1 LDEAIA
7 SPQPAVLIVAD
18 GWKDKPITLP
28 FSVDQGKVAIAGV
41 DAGQQPV
48 TLTLDPAKGFGSLQT
63 VFDGQR
69 TVLIATSTGGPGQL
83 DDLLRYL
90 GAQPGRWPGLD
101 GRAIVS
107 VPGVEPIT
115 IPSPRVDYSETPPTT
130 QGTAAQ
136 EDSWFW
142 WAVGGV
148 AAVAALGALSIL
160 VRARR
165 N

>member
-1 LDEAIA
+1 
-7 SPQPAVLIVAD
+7 VLIVAD

-115 IPSPRVDYSETPPTT
+115 RTGGQLVLVGCRRRRRGRSVGSPVDPGAGTP
-130 QGTAAQ
+130 
-136 EDSWFW
+136 
-142 WAVGGV
+142 
-148 AAVAALGALSIL
+148 
-160 VRARR
+160 
-165 N
+165 